1 MNALRPVP
9 APPEAPSLSL
19 ATELSDEDLARRVT
33 AGEKELFELLMRR
46 HNQRLFRIARGVVD
60 SDLEAEDVLQD
71 AWVRAFE
78 HLAEFRGEAKLTT
91 WLSKIALYEALAR
104 KRRAHRFV
112 GLSRVESAG
121 VEDPW
126 MNAWKSNAEEPE
138 VATLDPEK
146 AVWNRELRAALERA
160 VGAMPYRYRA
170 VFLLREVEGL
180 STAETAESLDLSPEA
195 VKVRLHRART
205 RLRGDLERR
214 LGIAAREAFS
224 FAAERCDRVVAGVL
238 ARIGPI

>member
-1 MNALRPVP
+1 
-9 APPEAPSLSL
+9 
-19 ATELSDEDLARRVT
+19 
-33 AGEKELFELLMRR
+33 
-46 HNQRLFRIARGVVD
+46 
-60 SDLEAEDVLQD
+60 
-71 AWVRAFE
+71 
-78 HLAEFRGEAKLTT
+78 
-91 WLSKIALYEALAR
+91 
-104 KRRAHRFV
+104 
-112 GLSRVESAG
+112 
-121 VEDPW
+121 

-138 VATLDPEK
+138 VATLDPEQ